1 MKRVKLVVAYDGTNY
16 CGWQLQPNGVT
27 IEEVLNQA
35 LSQLLKEP
43 VMVIGASR
51 TDSGVHAR
59 GNVAVFDTENR
70 MPADKI
76 CFAVNQR
83 LPEDIRV
90 LSSQEVPL
98 TWHPRKANCTKT
110 YEYKI
115 LNRKISMPLE
125 RLYSHFCYVALDVE
139 KMRRGAA
146 YLVGEHDFKSFCTV
160 RTQAEETVR
169 TIYSLDVE
177 KDGSDMITIRISGS
191 GFLYNM
197 VRIIAGTL
205 LKVGM
210 GVYPPEHVEEIL
222 EARDRQAAGQ
232 TAPAR
237 GLTLMSMEYETELP
251 AWEKRE
257 NRHWKYAIL
266 QSQIPEHQTAVF
278 FVERCE
284 DEEWERLL
292 RRNIHHAFQN
302 GARQVLIADLER
314 EQDAA
319 QGAAKGV
326 EPALEPEPDSAGEQK
341 AGQKAEQQAE
351 QTPERTRE
359 SRLREGGRYGYYV
372 LKKAEPSLMAE
383 IASRVSRTEREEAE
397 RILGETAISWYLAVD
412 GGKAEGPA
420 ENP

>member
-1 MKRVKLVVAYDGTNY
+1 
-16 CGWQLQPNGVT
+16 
-27 IEEVLNQA
+27 
-35 LSQLLKEP
+35 
-43 VMVIGASR
+43 
-51 TDSGVHAR
+51 
-59 GNVAVFDTENR
+59 
-70 MPADKI
+70 
-76 CFAVNQR
+76 
-83 LPEDIRV
+83 
-90 LSSQEVPL
+90 
-98 TWHPRKANCTKT
+98 
-110 YEYKI
+110 
-115 LNRKISMPLE
+115 
-125 RLYSHFCYVALDVE
+125 
-139 KMRRGAA
+139 
-146 YLVGEHDFKSFCTV
+146 
-160 RTQAEETVR
+160 
-169 TIYSLDVE
+169 
-177 KDGSDMITIRISGS
+177 
-191 GFLYNM
+191 
-197 VRIIAGTL
+197 
-205 LKVGM
+205 M

-237 GLTLMSMEYETELP
+237 GLTLVSMEYETELP
-251 AWEKRE
+251 VWERRE

>member
-1 MKRVKLVVAYDGTNY
+1 
-16 CGWQLQPNGVT
+16 
-27 IEEVLNQA
+27 
-35 LSQLLKEP
+35 
-43 VMVIGASR
+43 
-51 TDSGVHAR
+51 
-59 GNVAVFDTENR
+59 
-70 MPADKI
+70 
-76 CFAVNQR
+76 
-83 LPEDIRV
+83 
-90 LSSQEVPL
+90 
-98 TWHPRKANCTKT
+98 
-110 YEYKI
+110 
-115 LNRKISMPLE
+115 MPLE

-251 AWEKRE
+251 AWERRE

-302 GARQVLIADLER
+302 GARRVLIADLER

-319 QGAAKGV
+319 KGAEQDAAREAAQGAEQEAAQGA
-326 EPALEPEPDSAGEQK
+326 EPALEPEP
-341 AGQKAEQQAE
+341 
-351 QTPERTRE
+351 
-359 SRLREGGRYGYYV
+359 RLREGGRYGYYV
-372 LKKAEPSLMAE
+372 LKKAEPSLLE
-383 IASRVSRTEREEAE
+383 ETASWMSRTEREEAE
-397 RILGETAISWYLAVD
+397 RILGDAAISWYLAVD

>member
-1 MKRVKLVVAYDGTNY
+1 
-16 CGWQLQPNGVT
+16 
-27 IEEVLNQA
+27 
-35 LSQLLKEP
+35 
-43 VMVIGASR
+43 
-51 TDSGVHAR
+51 
-59 GNVAVFDTENR
+59 
-70 MPADKI
+70 
-76 CFAVNQR
+76 
-83 LPEDIRV
+83 
-90 LSSQEVPL
+90 
-98 TWHPRKANCTKT
+98 
-110 YEYKI
+110 
-115 LNRKISMPLE
+115 
-125 RLYSHFCYVALDVE
+125 
-139 KMRRGAA
+139 
-146 YLVGEHDFKSFCTV
+146 
-160 RTQAEETVR
+160 
-169 TIYSLDVE
+169 
-177 KDGSDMITIRISGS
+177 MITIRISGS

-237 GLTLMSMEYETELP
+237 GLTLVSMEYETELP

-302 GARQVLIADLER
+302 GARQVLIADVER
-314 EQDAA
+314 EQNAA
-319 QGAAKGV
+319 QGA
-326 EPALEPEPDSAGEQK
+326 EPALEPGP
-341 AGQKAEQQAE
+341 
-351 QTPERTRE
+351 
-359 SRLREGGRYGYYV
+359 RLREGGRYGYYV
-372 LKKAEPSLMAE
+372 LKKAEPSLLE
-383 IASRVSRTEREEAE
+383 ETASRMSRAEREEAE
-397 RILGETAISWYLAVD
+397 RILGEAAISWYLAVD